1 MRLVA
6 AAVVISILWLACA
19 YAPASGLD
27 DNPTALAALQATA
40 DQAQPWGQMF
50 SLRQARQSD
59 DGPGRPTVQF
69 RSIRAGFGQINHPN
83 QALNSST
90 PRALPY
96 RRQVC

>member
-40 DQAQPWGQMF
+40 DQAQPGDRCFLCAKLVSQMTDLVGQQF
-50 SLRQARQSD
+50 NSGQSELASD
-59 DGPGRPTVQF
+59 KLT
-69 RSIRAGFGQINHPN
+69 IRIKH
-83 QALNSST
+83 
-90 PRALPY
+90 
-96 RRQVC
+96 